1 MENESIL
8 PGKEKVIP
16 ATQFLKEN
24 VTDGKFVPPPPRGYV
39 EILARENNVSARTVT
54 LALQGGTLSRSAIL
68 IRKAYM
74 KKYIEPYL

>member
-8 PGKEKVIP
+8 TGKEKVIP